1 MLVQLLCCCLEHAL
15 TRFDY
20 QPPSLMLRLVGMKGE
35 RKKGG
40 DGRRGK
46 GREMERSP
54 FPMGPPFCFLP
65 NWEEMEGRGEKKS
78 VLIFISCGTIMFFPY
93 QKKISISTEHLKEW
107 NFFLP
112 FPSFLFP
119 HSYCTIWHLLMNKGE
134 VWCLGFSLVWIFELF
149 MVFTTK
155 SMNINVS
162 LQIMLLLSSLV
173 IVIILKPETIIVN
186 HWIH

>member
-1 MLVQLLCCCLEHAL
+1 MLVQLLSCCLEHAL

-93 QKKISISTEHLKEW
+93 QKKKKKSLSQPKTSRNET
-107 NFFLP
+107 FSFPSLP
-112 FPSFLFP
+112 F
-119 HSYCTIWHLLMNKGE
+119 
-134 VWCLGFSLVWIFELF
+134 
-149 MVFTTK
+149 
-155 SMNINVS
+155 
-162 LQIMLLLSSLV
+162 SSLTP
-173 IVIILKPETIIVN
+173 IGPNGISS
-186 HWIH
+186 